1 MQVLGSFISTHPVRP
16 VPSVKRYNALRAM
29 ELAGAELGME
39 LDPVAWGI
47 HHLKTFDTSSSLAAK
62 QQLDDERE
70 QLMAVRMAK
79 LRTMTVDA
87 LTVTTTRAS

>member
-47 HHLKTFDTSSSLAAK
+47 HHLKTSGGT
-62 QQLDDERE
+62 
-70 QLMAVRMAK
+70 
-79 LRTMTVDA
+79 
-87 LTVTTTRAS
+87 